1 MSRASENARVYGNMI
16 LEAAKRGNAPEEIMR
31 LVGDDFR
38 RRFGQP
44 LAKGDLE
51 IVVAGYMIYFKS
63 KGMLP

>member
-1 MSRASENARVYGNMI
+1 MI
-16 LEAAKRGNAPEEIMR
+16 LEAAKKGNAPEETMR

-63 KGMLP
+63 KGMLA